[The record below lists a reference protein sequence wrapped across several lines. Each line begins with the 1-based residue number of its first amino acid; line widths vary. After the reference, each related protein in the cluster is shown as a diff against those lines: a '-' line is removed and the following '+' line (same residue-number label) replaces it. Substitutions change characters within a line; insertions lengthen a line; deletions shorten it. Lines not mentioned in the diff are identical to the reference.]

1 MTLIVSC
8 QFLMLLGFS
17 IFLDHPYISHMWR
30 SRLLLMFDLV
40 CSLEMKRQ
48 YNDRTGHDD
57 FEYLN
62 D

>member
-17 IFLDHPYISHMWR
+17 ILLDHPYISHVWR

-48 YNDRTGHDD
+48 YNDRTGHDV